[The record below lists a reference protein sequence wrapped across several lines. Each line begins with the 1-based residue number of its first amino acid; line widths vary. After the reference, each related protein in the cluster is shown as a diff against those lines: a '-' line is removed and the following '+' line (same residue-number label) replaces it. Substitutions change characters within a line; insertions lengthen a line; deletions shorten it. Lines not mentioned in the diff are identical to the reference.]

1 MCSSSRLSI
10 TFAIPNWKVIMTR
23 ARRTTAGIGASAL
36 LLTPLIGIVGA
47 TSTAL
52 AGPAPAASVSRAEAA
67 PSGKGLIRIDG
78 GDATVTPLGKKT
90 YRVTLPVQAGVQWV
104 GEVQGKGL
112 QSGRF
117 SPRGLVKGWTKLGHR
132 PGVGSLTTITW
143 SVPGQDLPETE
154 LVYVSDPRVNSAGKL
169 VFRVRSTGQ
178 SLPATLPDF
187 SFNVA
192 RADKAPRGYPIY
204 FSVLT
209 VSATSGLQASAGSD
223 YSASTAFV
231 SKDSSGNWQ
240 NCSTTGANGQPA
252 NPAPA
257 NSNVPPL
264 TPFGPYTCGDV
275 TYVTPYSSST
285 PTQLVWSPRVGSKGA
300 SEIDVY
306 FSISTSTGTTPFAW
320 TLGRWKSGGGSPCP
334 VNNAQSC

>member
-1 MCSSSRLSI
+1 MARLSRVLASI
-10 TFAIPNWKVIMTR
+10 A
-23 ARRTTAGIGASAL
+23 ASAL
-36 LLTPLIGIVGA
+36 LATPLIGATVA
-47 TSTAL
+47 TSV
-52 AGPAPAASVSRAEAA
+52 AGAAPVPAASTPRADAA
-67 PSGKGLIRIDG
+67 PAGKALIRIDG
-78 GDATVTPLGKKT
+78 GNATVKKIGKKT
-90 YRVTLPVQAGVQWV
+90 YRVTLPLEAGVGWI
-104 GEVQGKGL
+104 GEGGDGGL
-112 QSGRF
+112 ASGRF
-117 SPRGLVKGWTKLGHR
+117 SARGLVKGWSKLGHR

-143 SVPGQDLPETE
+143 SVPGQDLPENE

-169 VFRVRSTGQ
+169 VFRVRSTGK

-192 RADKAPRGYPIY
+192 RAEKSPRGYPIY

-240 NCSTTGANGQPA
+240 NCATTGVNGQPST
-252 NPAPA
+252 NPVPA
-257 NSNVPPL
+257 NSNVPPV

-285 PTQLVWSPRVGSKGA
+285 QTQLVWSPRVGSKGV
-300 SEIDVY
+300 SEIDAY

-320 TLGRWKSGGGSPCP
+320 VLGRWKSGGGSACP
-334 VNNAQSC
+334 VNNAQTC

>member
-1 MCSSSRLSI
+1 MARLSRVLASI
-10 TFAIPNWKVIMTR
+10 A
-23 ARRTTAGIGASAL
+23 ASAL
-36 LLTPLIGIVGA
+36 LVTPFLGITAGTSAAGA
-47 TSTAL
+47 APVPAVSTPRAD
-52 AGPAPAASVSRAEAA
+52 AAPA
-67 PSGKGLIRIDG
+67 GKALLRIDG

-143 SVPGQDLPETE
+143 SVPGQDPPETE

-169 VFRVRSTGQ
+169 VFRVRSTGK

-192 RADKAPRGYPIY
+192 RAEESPRGYPIY
-204 FSVLT
+204 FSILT

-240 NCSTTGANGQPA
+240 NCTTTGANGQPA

-257 NSNVPPL
+257 NSNVPPV

-285 PTQLVWSPRVGSKGA
+285 ATQLVWSPRVGSKGV
-300 SEIDVY
+300 SEIDAY
-306 FSISTSTGTTPFAW
+306 FSISTSTGTTPYAW
-320 TLGRWKSGGGSPCP
+320 VLGRWKSGGGSPCP